1 MKSAKKAFSD
11 PDPETEWEIWYR
23 DTFDRE
29 CPPSVD
35 VSGHGLAGGLK
46 ELWARHL
53 FEAVQVDGKKGFSR
67 FYLWWKQ
74 KRKGI
79 DIVGDWEEASRLR
92 GWVYGTKHYA
102 NKGYVE
108 EGDADLLELI
118 AITHAKLVL
127 SDRSSKE
134 FLAAA
139 KAAQDYPDFE
149 TRLCGLAGKP
159 FR

>member
-1 MKSAKKAFSD
+1 M
-11 PDPETEWEIWYR
+11 
-23 DTFDRE
+23 
-29 CPPSVD
+29 
-35 VSGHGLAGGLK
+35 
-46 ELWARHL
+46 
-53 FEAVQVDGKKGFSR
+53 
-67 FYLWWKQ
+67 
-74 KRKGI
+74 
-79 DIVGDWEEASRLR
+79 R

-134 FLAAA
+134 ILAAA
-139 KAAQDYPDFE
+139 KAAEDYQDFE
-149 TRLCGLAGKP
+149 KRLWGLAGKP